1 MNYNVIGINEAGI
14 EKMKAAVDNY
24 IKAIKNSSNIEA
36 SETEIKKAVKGSN
49 VEMQIKTLAAKVDK
63 HIDDVVNEMTVFKTK
78 IDSVKSSYARY
89 DSNSSSIQNAANKL
103 KS

>member
-1 MNYNVIGINEAGI
+1 MNYNIIGINAAGT

-24 IKAIKNSSNIEA
+24 IKAIKNASTIEA
-36 SETEIKKAVKGSN
+36 TEAEIKKAVKGSN

-63 HIDDVVNEMTVFKTK
+63 HIDDIINEMSVFKTK
-78 IDSVKSSYARY
+78 IDTVKSNYAKY
-89 DSNSSSIQNAANKL
+89 DNGTSAIQNAANKL